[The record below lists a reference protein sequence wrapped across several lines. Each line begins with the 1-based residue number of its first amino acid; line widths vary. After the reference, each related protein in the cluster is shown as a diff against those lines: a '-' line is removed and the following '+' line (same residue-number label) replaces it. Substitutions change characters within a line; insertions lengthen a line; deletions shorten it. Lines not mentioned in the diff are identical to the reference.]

1 VGEGGSL
8 KSGLHDSTLQ
18 TLKAQSYERSAQIL
32 IAIMFEMLTLNAQ
45 WVILLFKKSN
55 ISCLE
60 SKQ

>member
-1 VGEGGSL
+1 V